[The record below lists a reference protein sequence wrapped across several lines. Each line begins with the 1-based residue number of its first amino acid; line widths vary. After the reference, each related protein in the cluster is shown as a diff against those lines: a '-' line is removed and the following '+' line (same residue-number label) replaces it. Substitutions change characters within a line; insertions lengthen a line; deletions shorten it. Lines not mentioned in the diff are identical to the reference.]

1 MAVMYLDLDGF
12 KQVNDTL
19 GHAGEDTLL
28 KTVAGRLVTTVREED
43 TVARLGGDEFIIAL
57 WHVTGT
63 EDAGRVAT
71 KMIEAISQPHNIEG
85 HIVHLTTSVGVRIYP
100 VHGEDEDTLLK
111 SADRALYAAK
121 HAGKN
126 AYRISDRTIAPS
138 TPPNAP
144 EAPAPATLPNGS
156 LPHMV
161 LRSEVFPAMVP
172 IMGLDPLNY

>member
-1 MAVMYLDLDGF
+1 M
-12 KQVNDTL
+12 Q
-19 GHAGEDTLL
+19 
-28 KTVAGRLVTTVREED
+28 RLVATVREED

-126 AYRISDRTIAPS
+126 AYAFLIEPLLPQPRKMPRKHLYL
-138 TPPNAP
+138 PPYP
-144 EAPAPATLPNGS
+144 MS
-156 LPHMV
+156 LPHMG